1 MSERIHIKKTDR
13 LVSELERMLCDGR
26 RVDAERML
34 ALLPTQHDP
43 CEPGQSIQAVLEQAA
58 TVELVQICIDLGADP
73 FCANSIPPF
82 YTVRSDAAAQ
92 YLKPLTL
99 MLVKNGVQ
107 NLHNRWGKLRCSIFD
122 EDPNPEA
129 VEYFFLGGIQNGLA
143 LKQALAEVVHPTS
156 AREDGFDLDG
166 VLRLSCVNSVDHA
179 RGMIDL
185 GVDPLAVDRHDR
197 SSIFECPN
205 ADVVAYLCGLGV
217 DPNSRDMHQRTALH
231 FKCMHLNSFWDNGEH
246 DLDGID
252 VLIAAGADVNAKDC
266 FGNTPLHY
274 AETAE
279 VVRRLIDA
287 GANVKSRNENASTPL
302 HMRKDPASVRMLLER
317 SADPNARDAKGNT
330 PLYYVDLYHHPK
342 CIRLLIDAGADVTS
356 LNYNGQGLLHRVSG
370 HWPQCVEP
378 FLDAGYD
385 PLSSAHYA
393 EGQTML
399 HHMIECGSTCALVH
413 RVLDLGVDINAQDEH
428 GDTVLHY
435 LARGYRPKQ
444 LHWLIQRKANPLI
457 ANSTGLLPIDVA
469 RCEEGK
475 EILGAYM
482 RRLERRMLKQK
493 VAGMGLA
500 KSKGAKRRM

>member
-1 MSERIHIKKTDR
+1 MHESIHSMSPDR
-13 LVSELERMLCDGR
+13 LVSKLERMVCDGR
-26 RVDAERML
+26 RVEAARLL
-34 ALLPTQHDP
+34 ALLSIRHDP
-43 CEPGQSIQAVLEQAA
+43 CDPGQSVQAVLEQAT
-58 TVELVQICIDLGADP
+58 TVELVQICLDLGADP
-73 FCANSIPPF
+73 LCANSIPPF
-82 YTVRSDAAAQ
+82 YTVRSDGAAQ

-99 MLVKNGVQ
+99 MLVKDGAN
-107 NLHNRWGKLRCSIFD
+107 NLHNRWGKLRSSVFD
-122 EDPNPEA
+122 EDPNPEE
-129 VEYFFLGGIQNGLA
+129 VEYSFLRGIQNGLA
-143 LKQALAEVVHPTS
+143 LKQALSEVVDPTS
-156 AREDGFDLDG
+156 VREDGFDLDG
-166 VLRLSCVNSVDHA
+166 VLRLTGANSVDHA

-185 GVDPLAVDRHDR
+185 GVDPLAVDRDGR

-205 ADVVAYLCGLGV
+205 ADVVAYLCRLGV
-217 DPNSRDMHQRTALH
+217 DCNACEIQQRTALH
-231 FKCMHLNSFWDNGEH
+231 FKCMHLNSFWHNGED

-252 VLIAAGADVNAKDC
+252 VLIGAGADVNAKDC

-274 AETAE
+274 AETEE

-287 GANVKSRNENASTPL
+287 GANVKSRNKGASTPL

-317 SADPNARDAKGNT
+317 GADPNARDTKGNT

-356 LNYNGQGLLHRVSG
+356 LNYKGQGLLHRVSG
-370 HWPQCVEP
+370 HSPRCVEP

-393 EGQTML
+393 EEQTML

-435 LARGYRPKQ
+435 VARGYRPKQ

-457 ANSTGLLPIDVA
+457 SNSLGLLPIDVA

-482 RRLERRMLKQK
+482 RRLERTTLKQR
-493 VAGMGLA
+493 VAGLGLS
-500 KSKGAKRRM
+500 KSKGPKRRM